1 MKLTKSQER
10 KLRKKLKLRASA
22 EDIFVDMFMSDVKK
36 EIGKK
41 IQNAKTLRE
50 VDIIISD
57 IDVKNIKKYA
67 KNLRNKVLVRNNTGF
82 AEIIKAMTQGLNQ
95 IKQKRK
101 ENEKFNKEMKN
112 LIKNQGL
119 TKPLLDIF
127 ERNMSLIKN
136 LPTEC
141 YDELRKGYLQGK
153 SFRGTELEEKLY
165 EKLGKR
171 AKLIVRTESA
181 KVNTAITEVRS
192 RSLGVKG
199 YIWSSSGDARVRD
212 THHMLDGV
220 LIFWDDAPTF
230 MYTTQKGEQS
240 VMVGHC
246 GETPN
251 CRCISI
257 PIVYFEDIK
266 FPVKVAEHVTF
277 NTWSRNGKSYSKI
290 SGGKIQLYNKQ
301 QFLLKYGD
309 RFLSPAEIRKQL
321 N

>member
-10 KLRKKLKLRASA
+10 KLRRKLKLKSSA
-22 EDIFVDMFMSDVKK
+22 EDIFVDMFLNDIKN

-41 IQNAKTLRE
+41 IRNAKTLRD
-50 VDIIISD
+50 VDIIISN
-57 IDVKNIKKYA
+57 IDVKNIKNYA
-67 KNLRNKVLVRNNTGF
+67 KNLRNKVLIRNNIGF
-82 AEIIKAMTQGLNQ
+82 TEIIKSMTQGLTQ
-95 IKQKRK
+95 IKQKQK
-101 ENEKFNKEMKN
+101 EAKLFNKEMKN
-112 LIKNQGL
+112 LVKNQGL

-127 ERNMSLIKN
+127 EHNMTLIKN
-136 LPTEC
+136 LPSVC
-141 YDELRKGYLQGK
+141 YNELRKGYLEGK
-153 SFRGTELEEKLY
+153 SFRGTELEQKLY
-165 EKLGKR
+165 EKLGSR
-171 AKLIVRTESA
+171 AKLVVRTESA

-212 THHMLDGV
+212 THSMLDGV

-230 MYTTQKGEQS
+230 MYTTQKGTQS
-240 VMVGHC
+240 NMVGHC

-251 CRCISI
+251 CRCIAI
-257 PIVYFEDIK
+257 PIIYFSDIK

-301 QFLLKYGD
+301 QFLLKYGE
-309 RFLSPAEIRKQL
+309 RFLEPSELRKL
-321 N
+321 LK